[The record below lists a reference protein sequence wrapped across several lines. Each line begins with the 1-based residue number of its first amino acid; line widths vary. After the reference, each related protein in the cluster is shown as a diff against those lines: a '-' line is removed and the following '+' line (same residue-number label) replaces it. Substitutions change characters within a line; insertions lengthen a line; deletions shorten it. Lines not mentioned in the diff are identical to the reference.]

1 MINLTVF
8 CSSKDNINNDFHLE
22 IQNFIK
28 LLDVNKFNIVYGG
41 GTCGL
46 MGTVRKTFIE
56 SVASFNKVKSLGKAG
71 ESQTKFEPQGK
82 AGESQT
88 KFEPQG
94 KAGESQTKFEPQ
106 GKACGKIISSN
117 VTKFIEPDIE
127 DDYIFDNINERQRK
141 LIDLGDTYLILPGGY
156 GTCSEMFEVMTKN
169 DIGESS
175 KPIFIF
181 NCFEI
186 FDNLINLFDNLKFN
200 GLITRDFNKIK
211 VTINSNPI
219 ELADIINNY
228 NFI

>member
-8 CSSKDNINNDFHLE
+8 CSSKDNLNNDFHLE

-28 LLDVNKFNIVYGG
+28 LLDVNKFNLVYGG

-56 SVASFNKVKSLGKAG
+56 SNGN
-71 ESQTKFEPQGK
+71 
-82 AGESQT
+82 
-88 KFEPQG
+88 
-94 KAGESQTKFEPQ
+94 
-106 GKACGKIISSN
+106 IISSN
-117 VTKFIEPDIE
+117 VTKFVEPDID
-127 DDYIFDNINERQRK
+127 DDYVFDNINERQKK
-141 LIDLGDTYLILPGGY
+141 LIDLGDAYLILPGGY
-156 GTCSEMFEVMTKN
+156 GTCSEMLEVMTKN
-169 DIGESS
+169 DIGECS

-228 NFI
+228 CF

>member
-8 CSSKDNINNDFHLE
+8 CSSKDNLDNKLHLE

-46 MGTVRKTFIE
+46 MGTVRKTFIK
-56 SVASFNKVKSLGKAG
+56 SGASFNKVNSLGKAG
-71 ESQTKFEPQGK
+71 EFQTKFEPQGF
-82 AGESQT
+82 AGEFQT

-94 KAGESQTKFEPQ
+94 FAG
-106 GKACGKIISSN
+106 GKIISSN
-117 VTKFIEPDIE
+117 VNKFVEPDIE

-141 LIDLGDTYLILPGGY
+141 LIELGDAYLILPGGY
-156 GTCSEMFEVMTKN
+156 GTLSEMLEVMTKN
-169 DIGESS
+169 DIGECS

-181 NCFEI
+181 NCSNI
-186 FDNLINLFDNLKFN
+186 FDNLINLLNDLKFN

-211 VTINSNPI
+211 VIINSNPN

-228 NFI
+228 CF

>member
-56 SVASFNKVKSLGKAG
+56 SGASFNKVKSLGKACA
-71 ESQTKFEPQGK
+71 SQTKFEPQGK
-82 AGESQT
+82 AY
-88 KFEPQG
+88 
-94 KAGESQTKFEPQ
+94 
-106 GKACGKIISSN
+106 GKIISSN

-127 DDYIFDNINERQRK
+127 DDYVFDNINERQRK
-141 LIDLGDTYLILPGGY
+141 LIDLGDAYLILPGGY
-156 GTCSEMFEVMTKN
+156 GTLSEMLEVMTKN
-169 DIGESS
+169 DIGETS

-181 NCFEI
+181 NSSNI
-186 FDNLINLFDNLKFN
+186 YDNLINLFNDLKFN

-211 VTINSNPI
+211 VTISSNPI

-228 NFI
+228 CF

>member
-8 CSSKDNINNDFHLE
+8 CSSKDNLDDNLHSE
-22 IQNFIK
+22 IQKFIQ
-28 LLDVNKFNIVYGG
+28 LLDINKFNIVYGG

-56 SVASFNKVKSLGKAG
+56 SGASFNKVKNLGKACASFNKVKSL
-71 ESQTKFEPQGK
+71 
-82 AGESQT
+82 
-88 KFEPQG
+88 
-94 KAGESQTKFEPQ
+94 

-127 DDYIFDNINERQRK
+127 DDYVFDNINERQRK
-141 LIDLGDTYLILPGGY
+141 LIDLGDAYLILPGGY
-156 GTCSEMFEVMTKN
+156 GTCSEMLEVMTKN

-181 NCFEI
+181 NCLDI

-211 VTINSNPI
+211 VTISSNPN
-219 ELADIINNY
+219 ELADIINSY
-228 NFI
+228 SF

>member
-46 MGTVRKTFIE
+46 MGTVRRIFIE
-56 SVASFNKVKSLGKAG
+56 SDGN
-71 ESQTKFEPQGK
+71 
-82 AGESQT
+82 
-88 KFEPQG
+88 
-94 KAGESQTKFEPQ
+94 
-106 GKACGKIISSN
+106 IISSN
-117 VTKFIEPDIE
+117 VSKFVEPDID

-141 LIDLGDTYLILPGGY
+141 LIELGDAYLILPGGY
-156 GTCSEMFEVMTKN
+156 GTCSEMLEVMTKN
-169 DIGESS
+169 DIGECS

-181 NCFEI
+181 NCCHI
-186 FDNLINLFDNLKFN
+186 FDNLINLFNDLKFN
-200 GLITRDFNKIK
+200 GFITKDFNKIK
-211 VTINSNPI
+211 VTICSNPN

-228 NFI
+228 CF